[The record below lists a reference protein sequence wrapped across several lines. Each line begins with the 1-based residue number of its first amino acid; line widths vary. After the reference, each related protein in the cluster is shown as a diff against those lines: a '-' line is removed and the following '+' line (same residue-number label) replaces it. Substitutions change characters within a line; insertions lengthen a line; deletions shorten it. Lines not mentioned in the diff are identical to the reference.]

1 MNIRLQK
8 RNLISALFQVCCLAL
23 GIALLFPLVYCVLI
37 SFTHD
42 ADLIAGKSLL
52 ASGVFT
58 WDNYIEVIR
67 GTMILR
73 FLFNSFVVALGT
85 SLARV
90 ITSTFAAFAFAFF
103 DFPLKKFF
111 FTLVLATLIVPAEML
126 MIPNY
131 FVTSSLGLI
140 NTYLGMMVIYMVS
153 AANIFL
159 LRQNFLSYSM
169 AVYEASKIDGCSNF
183 VFLLRILI
191 PMSKSVIATVFISSF
206 VTSWNAYLWPL
217 LVTNM
222 EKMRTAQVIITMFN
236 VSELKTSYGQIM
248 AAAVL
253 ILIPSIAI
261 FIIFQRWITGSLQGA
276 VKE

>member
-42 ADLIAGKSLL
+42 ADLIAGRSLL
-52 ASGVFT
+52 APGVFT

-183 VFLLRILI
+183 IFLLRILI

-236 VSELKTSYGQIM
+236 VCLLYTSD
-248 AAAVL
+248 AAD
-253 ILIPSIAI
+253 
-261 FIIFQRWITGSLQGA
+261 
-276 VKE
+276 E